1 MTTAV
6 TLEVGSHADLV
17 AAAAVI
23 ARSRRDAFPLIP
35 PSVHD
40 DDVELAPYLAT
51 RLDAGARLLLARR
64 GDEVCAVMV
73 HTETSIEQLYVVDAT
88 HRMGVGAQMVAHAK
102 VASVGTLSLS
112 TFQSNVPARQFY
124 ESLGFKAVAMTN
136 GDNEEGA
143 PDVQYRWDRSVIS

>member
-1 MTTAV
+1 
-6 TLEVGSHADLV
+6 
-17 AAAAVI
+17 
-23 ARSRRDAFPLIP
+23 
-35 PSVHD
+35 
-40 DDVELAPYLAT
+40 
-51 RLDAGARLLLARR
+51 
-64 GDEVCAVMV
+64 VCAVMV